1 MLKKFFGSTADNKK
15 DLEHFA
21 MKDLH
26 DDDFSSPNTSSP
38 SRNTDSPTNSTN
50 IKTFNNNNNNNNNNS
65 NNKTTSPFSP
75 RTTTPLP
82 SQQSTSSLHQLPPT
96 ISTTNAKSYTSTPT
110 TATTP
115 SDLQR
120 RISLALTSSQQQKES
135 PTAAHILL
143 TERGASMLHLSAHHH
158 RNSSLSSLLDSN
170 GKLLESLSMGEE
182 DQSLGNN
189 QTINSTVSNLNVPEL
204 VGIAPT
210 SPDLLEAFVA
220 ESDSD
225 DEESQTPS
233 GTAPNSSNEN
243 VNHDISTPV
252 LRVDHTST
260 TYSPEQN
267 SSAGASV
274 QRQLPGTSSLSGLT
288 VTSRTSSKEALA
300 SVISPATPMSA
311 RSLASMLD
319 QFMDDHLAS
328 PNTSSV
334 MMVESGERRLS
345 LDETQSSSAS
355 SRLEIEPVVPRASLD
370 HSSVGVTKN
379 HTPKIHGSAY
389 NNQASEE
396 LPNSSPLL
404 SNSGSM
410 TSSLQLPVPLK
421 HKRTKSVDSS
431 HQQTPLEKASP
442 TLTKTPTT
450 TNVLN
455 IAKTPNKFAASQN
468 ESPIYKSFKF
478 TDEEGKEY
486 HYQGTVLASTNE
498 MHGRGELLYPN
509 KTIYEGDF
517 DKGKKHGFGK
527 IIFPS
532 TIPKKP
538 PTIAIG
544 QWNND
549 VPSSELPWK
558 ISYDGEEMEYW
569 GYVKLKTKS
578 VGKIMYTLDD
588 FERTQ
593 EGELYCSKTNTKYFG
608 SFKHNQKYGFG
619 VEIYPTIA
627 ERYCGG
633 WKHDMYHYFGTY
645 HYRDGTYFQGMYKK
659 GQRKGKGKLYLPN
672 GDIIEGFWYG
682 DSKVEGCTYYKG
694 TCKNVQLT
702 NLHMLQFQIQES
714 MKLYENM
721 GHMDEL
727 AMSMYDPECVKPA
740 SDLKWTQYLVLF
752 RDDWKKERYALSKKL
767 LLTGT
772 FSDISASTSD
782 PSFKFVSNFIAFFV
796 SIFCG
801 SYYIGSNSKSVS
813 GKHQATL
820 LYHAIDDT
828 KSFIM
833 FLCDK
838 VLWDFFVR
846 DVFSVALT
854 ADVANSEQLLVDI
867 EKEFYPIC
875 RNLISNTVHE
885 KLFSTL
891 FELYNYHYRDSDL
904 LMNQKVRS
912 LQGCTI
918 SMFGVAPEFAPLPPS
933 DMNLVFYEYKQ
944 TSDTPYE
951 DTIKLLDQI
960 RNAKS
965 VIAKIET
972 LSKVRTHAM
981 QTMKKYRKA
990 HKRKEAYLNYQSSN
1004 DVYDMD
1010 RNTKPVTKEPWWN
1023 AELEKRCEEWQA
1035 GADDVT
1041 SVYSYIFSKSSIDNF
1056 TATFHYVNDWK
1067 SEQVNFD
1074 PVSHIIRFYEGY
1086 LSYIQD
1092 IDPNI
1097 LHEGQFISK
1106 YSLTS
1111 SLESAI
1117 EGRIIFYRDKNLP
1130 FFWLPSLL
1138 VHVGLEIG
1146 KTIANSAAAITKSS
1160 SLSLSNI
1167 ANITNITAGSIL
1179 NLLASLNPTTA
1190 MNSAKNESPQE
1201 SKPNVNFNPFTR
1213 KLTLPSNLEVVDIS
1227 NQNLVQSIIKFN
1239 DLVRQTLGASSI
1251 GFNVELKKNEETGNN
1266 DVVVAFDK
1274 IYPSYVYSDIALGV
1288 TRYIKYEIQNIII
1301 V

>member
-1 MLKKFFGSTADNKK
+1 
-15 DLEHFA
+15 
-21 MKDLH
+21 
-26 DDDFSSPNTSSP
+26 
-38 SRNTDSPTNSTN
+38 
-50 IKTFNNNNNNNNNNS
+50 
-65 NNKTTSPFSP
+65 
-75 RTTTPLP
+75 
-82 SQQSTSSLHQLPPT
+82 
-96 ISTTNAKSYTSTPT
+96 
-110 TATTP
+110 
-115 SDLQR
+115 
-120 RISLALTSSQQQKES
+120 
-135 PTAAHILL
+135 
-143 TERGASMLHLSAHHH
+143 
-158 RNSSLSSLLDSN
+158 
-170 GKLLESLSMGEE
+170 
-182 DQSLGNN
+182 
-189 QTINSTVSNLNVPEL
+189 
-204 VGIAPT
+204 
-210 SPDLLEAFVA
+210 
-220 ESDSD
+220 
-225 DEESQTPS
+225 
-233 GTAPNSSNEN
+233 
-243 VNHDISTPV
+243 
-252 LRVDHTST
+252 
-260 TYSPEQN
+260 
-267 SSAGASV
+267 
-274 QRQLPGTSSLSGLT
+274 
-288 VTSRTSSKEALA
+288 
-300 SVISPATPMSA
+300 
-311 RSLASMLD
+311 
-319 QFMDDHLAS
+319 
-328 PNTSSV
+328 
-334 MMVESGERRLS
+334 
-345 LDETQSSSAS
+345 
-355 SRLEIEPVVPRASLD
+355 
-370 HSSVGVTKN
+370 
-379 HTPKIHGSAY
+379 
-389 NNQASEE
+389 
-396 LPNSSPLL
+396 
-404 SNSGSM
+404 
-410 TSSLQLPVPLK
+410 
-421 HKRTKSVDSS
+421 
-431 HQQTPLEKASP
+431 
-442 TLTKTPTT
+442 
-450 TNVLN
+450 
-455 IAKTPNKFAASQN
+455 
-468 ESPIYKSFKF
+468 
-478 TDEEGKEY
+478 
-486 HYQGTVLASTNE
+486 
-498 MHGRGELLYPN
+498 
-509 KTIYEGDF
+509 
-517 DKGKKHGFGK
+517 
-527 IIFPS
+527 
-532 TIPKKP
+532 
-538 PTIAIG
+538 
-544 QWNND
+544 
-549 VPSSELPWK
+549 
-558 ISYDGEEMEYW
+558 
-569 GYVKLKTKS
+569 
-578 VGKIMYTLDD
+578 MYTLDD

-619 VEIYPTIA
+619 VEIYPNIA

-682 DSKVEGCTYYKG
+682 DNKVEGCTYYKG

-767 LLTGT
+767 VSKSSTRYELMGISSVSAQFDRLRKAFTSILTQLLTGT
-772 FSDISASTSD
+772 FSDISASALD
-782 PSFKFVSNFIAFFV
+782 PSFKFISNFIAFFV

-854 ADVANSEQLLVDI
+854 ADVPNSEQLLVDI

-904 LMNQKVRS
+904 LMNQKIRS

-944 TSDTPYE
+944 TSDIPYE
-951 DTIKLLDQI
+951 ETIKLLDQI

-1004 DVYDMD
+1004 EVYDMD
-1010 RNTKPVTKEPWWN
+1010 RNTKPTTKEPWWN

-1097 LHEGQFISK
+1097 LHDGQFISK

-1117 EGRIIFYRDKNLP
+1117 EGRVLVYRDKNLP

-1160 SLSLSNI
+1160 SLSISNI
-1167 ANITNITAGSIL
+1167 TNITNITAGSIL
-1179 NLLASLNPTTA
+1179 NLLASLNPATA
-1190 MNSAKNESPQE
+1190 MTSTKNESAQD
-1201 SKPNVNFNPFTR
+1201 SKMSFNPFTR
-1213 KLTLPSNLEVVDIS
+1213 KLILPSNLEVVDIS
-1227 NQNLVQSIIKFN
+1227 NQNLVQSIIKFY

-1266 DVVVAFDK
+1266 DVIVVFDK
-1274 IYPSYVYSDIALGV
+1274 LYPSYVYSEIALGV
-1288 TRYIKYEIQNIII
+1288 TRYIKYELQNIII